1 MSLTNITVM
10 FQQVPSLDLSE
21 NMSSDL
27 MYAAADLNGTTVQVP
42 RTETR
47 RNRSCRATGVAHDS
61 HSRSHSRHR
70 NVRARDKSNDR
81 RDLSVLDDH
90 VGDGKENFIVPC
102 TPKTPRQKQRP
113 STVGASPPRSYQR
126 TPSSPPA
133 CLTTTLPASSEI
145 SYGSVIFCSL
155 VYLSENVMQKKLM
168 RDDDLSQKIEKCP
181 EFDSC

>member
-1 MSLTNITVM
+1 MPLISILVGV

-27 MYAAADLNGTTVQVP
+27 VYAAADLNGTTVHVP

-70 NVRARDKSNDR
+70 NVRARDKSNDH
-81 RDLSVLDDH
+81 RDLSVLNDH

-113 STVGASPPRSYQR
+113 STVGASPPHSYQR

-133 CLTTTLPASSEI
+133 CLTTTLPATSEM
-145 SYGSVIFCSL
+145 SHRSFHYVLSTL
-155 VYLSENVMQKKLM
+155 VYLSGNVVLKRLMQGDHLSRKCENVGV
-168 RDDDLSQKIEKCP
+168 
-181 EFDSC
+181 